1 MPVKPLRAIPAKQV
15 SIDVP
20 LIGWVCGY
28 DPERGL
34 LVDFSQN
41 QTQEPVPA
49 RWIMQLDRTTLE
61 QAVQQKQQV
70 VLVFEDGDALLP
82 IVTGLVQPLQLREA
96 APAARV
102 ELPGSP
108 TEARVDGKRLT
119 FEAADEIV
127 LRCGPASITLRRN
140 GAVVIRGAHVVSHS
154 SGMNRIRGGAVHIN

>member
-1 MPVKPLRAIPAKQV
+1 M
-15 SIDVP
+15 
-20 LIGWVCGY
+20 
-28 DPERGL
+28 
-34 LVDFSQN
+34 
-41 QTQEPVPA
+41 
-49 RWIMQLDRTTLE
+49 E

-70 VLVFEDGDALLP
+70 VLVFEDGDALRP

-102 ELPGSP
+102 ELPGGP

-154 SGMNRIRGGAVHIN
+154 SGVNRIRGGAVHIN